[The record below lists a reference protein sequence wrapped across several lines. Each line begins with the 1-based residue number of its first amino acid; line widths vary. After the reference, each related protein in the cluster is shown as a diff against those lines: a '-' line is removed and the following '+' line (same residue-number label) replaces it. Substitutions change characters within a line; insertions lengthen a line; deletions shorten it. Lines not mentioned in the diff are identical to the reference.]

1 MSLSPNL
8 KTTLLYVAS
17 LCVFSLFLFA
27 ILQGWYATRNVD
39 QFVQTEKNL
48 TQEISDLEISLAELE
63 QNLLLKN
70 QQLIMRDQLL
80 EEKNLELDYL
90 NDEVDKWKALYF
102 RQKKENES
110 PENPVIVNAELKENQ
125 ASSFSSFKM
134 R

>member
-39 QFVQTEKNL
+39 QFEQTEKNL

-63 QNLLLKN
+63 QNLLMKN

-80 EEKNLELDYL
+80 EEKNIELDYL
-90 NDEVDKWKALYF
+90 NHEVSKWKSLYF
-102 RQKKENES
+102 RQKKAN
-110 PENPVIVNAELKENQ
+110 PEASNPVIVNASIKENQ
-125 ASSFSSFKM
+125 ASSLSSFKM

>member
-27 ILQGWYATRNVD
+27 VLQGWYATRNVD
-39 QFVQTEKNL
+39 KFEETEKNL
-48 TQEISDLEISLAELE
+48 TQEISELEISLAELE

-80 EEKNLELDYL
+80 EEKNIELDYL
-90 NDEVDKWKALYF
+90 NDEVSKWKSLYF
-102 RQKKENES
+102 RQKKANKE
-110 PENPVIVNAELKENQ
+110 PANPVIVNASVKRNQ